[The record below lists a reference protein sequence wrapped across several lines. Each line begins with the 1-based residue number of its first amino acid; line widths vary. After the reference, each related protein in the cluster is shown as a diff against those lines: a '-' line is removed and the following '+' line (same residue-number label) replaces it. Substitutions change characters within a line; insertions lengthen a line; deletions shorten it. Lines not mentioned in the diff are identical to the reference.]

1 MVKENKIDK
10 DFTEFSLETVQM
22 FHCNAQEAVYA
33 IKIT

>member
-10 DFTEFSLETVQM
+10 DFTEFSLETVQI
-22 FHCNAQEAVYA
+22 FYSNAQESGYA